1 MDKKALNWYESPKV
15 EIVELEVEAQI
26 MAGSV
31 GSARAVEGEEENEEE
46 FLISSENLFC

>member
-26 MAGSV
+26 MAGSTG

-46 FLISSENLFC
+46 F